1 MIRFL
6 FSQKFYIK
14 KRLSYLP
21 YLDYASRNTKQIILY
36 GMKWAITCLWSGKQD
51 AIFSCCWC
59 IRCLWRQIWEC
70 VYVCMLCTTKSFLHF
85 LPCFACSLPIFLS
98 SFLVFS
104 CRWNL
109 FFFLLFLLLFLV
121 SSSTSLVNFQIQ
133 TAHDLHLKRK
143 KKRKNEG
150 SWIFIFVGWWWALL
164 RGSLL
169 TSSFASSFQVY

>member
-1 MIRFL
+1 MP
-6 FSQKFYIK
+6 KETPNK
-14 KRLSYLP
+14 
-21 YLDYASRNTKQIILY
+21 LY
-36 GMKWAITCLWSGKQD
+36 YTAWKELTCLWSRKQD

-70 VYVCMLCTTKSFLHF
+70 VHVCMLCITKSFLHF
-85 LPCFACSLPIFLS
+85 LPCFACSVPIFLS

-133 TAHDLHLKRK
+133 TAHDLHLRRRRRRK
-143 KKRKNEG
+143 EKKRELNIFCW
-150 SWIFIFVGWWWALL
+150 WIWALL
-164 RGSLL
+164 RGSLIAHL
-169 TSSFASSFQVY
+169 LLFLGIQKFTFD

>member
-1 MIRFL
+1 MP
-6 FSQKFYIK
+6 KETPNK
-14 KRLSYLP
+14 
-21 YLDYASRNTKQIILY
+21 LY
-36 GMKWAITCLWSGKQD
+36 YTAWKELTCLWSRKQD

-85 LPCFACSLPIFLS
+85 LPCFACSVPIFLS

-133 TAHDLHLKRK
+133 TAHDLHLERK
-143 KKRKNEG
+143 KKRKTRRVKY
-150 SWIFIFVGWWWALL
+150 IFLL
-164 RGSLL
+164 VNFEWVSPYFFIRFFFLSILK
-169 TSSFASSFQVY
+169 VI

>member
-1 MIRFL
+1 MNQIRTYHIFL
-6 FSQKFYIK
+6 
-14 KRLSYLP
+14 
-21 YLDYASRNTKQIILY
+21 SRIMPKETPNKLY
-36 GMKWAITCLWSGKQD
+36 YTAWKELTFLWSRKQD

-85 LPCFACSLPIFLS
+85 LPCFACSVPIFLS

-133 TAHDLHLKRK
+133 TAHDLHLKRRRRR
-143 KKRKNEG
+143 RKNE
-150 SWIFIFVGWWWALL
+150 S
-164 RGSLL
+164 
-169 TSSFASSFQVY
+169 